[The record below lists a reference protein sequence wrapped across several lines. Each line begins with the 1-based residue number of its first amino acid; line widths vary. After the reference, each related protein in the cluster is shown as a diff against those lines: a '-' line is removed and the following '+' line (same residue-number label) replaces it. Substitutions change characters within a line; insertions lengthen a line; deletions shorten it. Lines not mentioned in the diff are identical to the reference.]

1 MCPSFALVYFFFKF
15 SMETVNVF
23 NKELTIH
30 FLHTLEVTRVKPS
43 DHITRCVPFG
53 VFLLLHH
60 EPET

>member
-1 MCPSFALVYFFFKF
+1 
-15 SMETVNVF
+15 METVNVF